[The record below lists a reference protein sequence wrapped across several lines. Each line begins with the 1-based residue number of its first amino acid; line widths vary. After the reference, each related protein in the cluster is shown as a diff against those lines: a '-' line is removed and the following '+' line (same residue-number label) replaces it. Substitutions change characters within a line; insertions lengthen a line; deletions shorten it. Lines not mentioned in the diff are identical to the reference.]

1 MRKSNLFSW
10 WIFYSFEEKRG
21 KTQFCPVEYR
31 RKMQKKSH
39 KKNIWKRDNF
49 FTKTTRLGC
58 IISYN
63 RNKVKVLVKCD
74 SLSGF
79 LWSRTDCEKMSM
91 ILEVERDRSMAIC
104 FGATQH
110 DKRNE
115 IKTIFYSALN
125 TFCRLW
131 IEEQSFDRINMTEWM
146 WPQNVYLTE
155 KITWTWTWM
164 WNLTEKV
171 WQRRTWTVISVIF
184 NRSSSSS

>member
-110 DKRNE
+110 EKRAFVVTSTQNH
-115 IKTIFYSALN
+115 
-125 TFCRLW
+125 
-131 IEEQSFDRINMTEWM
+131 RINILFNIIEILNKFKNFKNHWI
-146 WPQNVYLTE
+146 WKFSNNIDLRKLDFIRWFLFNVA
-155 KITWTWTWM
+155 I
-164 WNLTEKV
+164 
-171 WQRRTWTVISVIF
+171 
-184 NRSSSSS
+184 